1 MRRSIHNDF
10 SASNVDK
17 KVIATRRDLLPF
29 NFCPAVGAA
38 LKVISLF
45 LVMDSGVVKVDK
57 TVLGKIPKQQRKKL
71 ITEGNMQLWRW
82 LIVTGLN
89 GEFQYWTIPK
99 DLPPAKASLAQV
111 SVLVIASSILVRIP

>member
-1 MRRSIHNDF
+1 MRRSIHSDF

-17 KVIATRRDLLPF
+17 KVTATRRDLLPF

-57 TVLGKIPKQQRKKL
+57 TVSDKIPKQQRKKL

-82 LIVTGLN
+82 LIVTVLN
-89 GEFQYWTIPK
+89 GEFQDWTIPK

>member
-1 MRRSIHNDF
+1 M
-10 SASNVDK
+10 
-17 KVIATRRDLLPF
+17 
-29 NFCPAVGAA
+29 
-38 LKVISLF
+38 ISLF
-45 LVMDSGVVKVDK
+45 LVMDSGVVKFDK

-82 LIVTGLN
+82 LIVTVLN
-89 GEFQYWTIPK
+89 GEFQDWAIPK